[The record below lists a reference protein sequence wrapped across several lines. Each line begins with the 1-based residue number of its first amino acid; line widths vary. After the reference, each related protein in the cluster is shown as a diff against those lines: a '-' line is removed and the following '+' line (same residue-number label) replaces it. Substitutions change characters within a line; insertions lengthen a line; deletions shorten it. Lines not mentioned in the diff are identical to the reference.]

1 MLIHMQEQPTEIDYT
16 EVYIPTL
23 VNLRHRGRNT
33 GCRVPRH
40 HARIRRSTPCRG
52 AGAESLA
59 AVPSA

>member
-1 MLIHMQEQPTEIDYT
+1 MFGMKEHPPEIDYT

-40 HARIRRSTPCRG
+40 HARIRRSTPCR
-52 AGAESLA
+52 AVDVEPLVT
-59 AVPSA
+59 VPSA